1 MRQAAVSGIEKGK
14 KRHIEQYRNKA
25 SNYRLV
31 TKVYISL
38 GDYSIERKGI
48 DNLSD
53 GGQDGQHDVN
63 RSK

>member
-1 MRQAAVSGIEKGK
+1 M
-14 KRHIEQYRNKA
+14 
-25 SNYRLV
+25 V

-38 GDYSIERKGI
+38 DDYSIERKGI

-53 GGQDGQHDVN
+53 GVQDGQYDVN

>member
-1 MRQAAVSGIEKGK
+1 MM
-14 KRHIEQYRNKA
+14 
-25 SNYRLV
+25 

-53 GGQDGQHDVN
+53 GGQDG
-63 RSK
+63 